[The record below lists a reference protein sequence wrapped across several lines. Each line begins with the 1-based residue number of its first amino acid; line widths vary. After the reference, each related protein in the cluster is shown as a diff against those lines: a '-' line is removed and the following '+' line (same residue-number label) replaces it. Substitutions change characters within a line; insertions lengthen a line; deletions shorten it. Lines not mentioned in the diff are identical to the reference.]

1 MRWLRRRKTDPPA
14 APASA
19 TAHKALRKAEADL
32 KQAQER
38 NSEIASAVHVSK
50 QYLESNNFTELIR
63 RSLHR
68 MES

>member
-32 KQAQER
+32 KKAQER
-38 NSEIASAVHVSK
+38 SPEIASAVRVSRR
-50 QYLESNNFTELIR
+50 YLESNNFTELIR
-63 RSLHR
+63 QSLRR